1 MKLMRRHLL
10 LAASGVVLFGF
21 STTAFARTTV
31 VQVELWDKG
40 AMSMNMMGK
49 GQPMGMS
56 MGVGS
61 GMPHRGKQAGM
72 GPMGVRLS
80 KATVPAGDVTFNVTN
95 ASKVLMH
102 EMVIS
107 PVADLKQPLPYLKD
121 ANKVDEDAAGHLA
134 EVADLEA
141 GKNGSVTVN
150 LKPGTYMLYCN
161 IPGHYVLGMWSLL
174 TVK

>member
-56 MGVGS
+56 MGVWS
-61 GMPHRGKQAGM
+61 GMPHWGKQA
-72 GPMGVRLS
+72 
-80 KATVPAGDVTFNVTN
+80 
-95 ASKVLMH
+95 
-102 EMVIS
+102 
-107 PVADLKQPLPYLKD
+107 
-121 ANKVDEDAAGHLA
+121 
-134 EVADLEA
+134 
-141 GKNGSVTVN
+141 
-150 LKPGTYMLYCN
+150 
-161 IPGHYVLGMWSLL
+161 
-174 TVK
+174 